1 VLFIHETHS
10 VRGASEELFEEA
22 MRDEWM
28 TALAKTDDARLLW
41 YCVQAHG
48 TGPAYQVVTITATR
62 DGSAWEALA
71 RRVQSGDLR
80 AWAAHMDE
88 LRHQVVSKVL
98 LPVRWSPMQELEL
111 GEVPSDGSTHEPTL
125 YMEDTGWPN
134 APLDDYIDFW
144 ERGYFEPMRSR
155 GRSMLD
161 IQAVFQSAFG
171 SGRRKEAILMQ
182 RITDHRALMH
192 LLNTEIAPELRAP
205 GQFMH
210 EALSYRDRWESR
222 LLRTSAWSPLY

>member
-10 VRGASEELFEEA
+10 VRGASEERFEEA
-22 MRDEWM
+22 IRDEWM
-28 TALAKTDDARLLW
+28 TALGKTADARLLW

-48 TGPAYQVVTITATR
+48 TGPAYKVITITAAR

-71 RRVQSGDLR
+71 SRVQSGDLQ
-80 AWAAHMDE
+80 AWAKHVDE
-88 LRHQVVSKVL
+88 LRHRVDSKVL
-98 LPVRWSPMQELEL
+98 LAVRWSPMQQVELEQ
-111 GEVPSDGSTHEPTL
+111 VPADGTSHAPTL

-134 APLDDYIDFW
+134 AALDDYIDFW
-144 ERGYFEPMRSR
+144 QAGYFEPMRKR
-155 GRSMLD
+155 LRSMLD

-182 RITDHRALMH
+182 KITDYGALMH
-192 LLNTEIAPELRAP
+192 LLTTEISPELRAP

-210 EALSYRDRWESR
+210 EALTYRDQWESR